1 MNSDVVGMDKAA
13 GFGIAFDQD
22 PFDSGGCFDIA
33 SHPFFPL
40 LGIFQIGI
48 GFEQRLFHKRSIP

>member
-1 MNSDVVGMDKAA
+1 MDKTA

-22 PFDSGGCFDIA
+22 PFNGGGSLDIA
-33 SHPFFPL
+33 SHRFFPL

-48 GFEQRLFHKRSIP
+48 CFEQRRFHKRSIP